1 MGYLSSK
8 RCVDLVLAI
17 LLILIISPVLLIVSF
32 LLLIFNNGEVIF
44 FQRRLGLDN
53 KYFYIFKFGTMN
65 KESIN
70 LPGGGITLRNDPRVT
85 KIGKILR
92 ISKLNELPQLFNVFI
107 GNMSFV
113 GPRPLMQEGYNLF
126 SDDTKEI
133 LYKSKPGIT
142 GISSIVFRD
151 EEKLVTESGLEPLL
165 YYKNYIFPYKSQ
177 LEIWYF
183 KNKSLSVDLLIIILT
198 GIKVIFPKSNLE
210 FKIFKSLP
218 KDSFF
223 HFS

>member
-8 RCVDLVLAI
+8 RCIDLVLAI

-32 LLLIFNNGEVIF
+32 LLLIFNNGEIIF

-53 KYFYIFKFGTMN
+53 KYFYIFKFATMN

-85 KIGKILR
+85 KIGRILR

-151 EEKLVTESGLEPLL
+151 EEKLVTESGLDPLL
-165 YYKNYIFPYKSQ
+165 YYKNYI
-177 LEIWYF
+177 
-183 KNKSLSVDLLIIILT
+183 
-198 GIKVIFPKSNLE
+198 
-210 FKIFKSLP
+210 
-218 KDSFF
+218 
-223 HFS
+223 H

>member
-1 MGYLSSK
+1 MK
-8 RCVDLVLAI
+8 I
-17 LLILIISPVLLIVSF
+17 
-32 LLLIFNNGEVIF
+32 
-44 FQRRLGLDN
+44 
-53 KYFYIFKFGTMN
+53 GTG
-65 KESIN
+65 S
-70 LPGGGITLRNDPRVT
+70 ITLQNDPRVT
-85 KIGKILR
+85 KIGRLLR

-151 EEKLVTESGLEPLL
+151 EEKLVTESGLNPLL

-183 KNKSLSVDLLIIILT
+183 ENKSLSVDLLIIILT
-198 GIKVIFPKSNLE
+198 GIKVVFPKSNLE
-210 FKIFKSLP
+210 FKIFKFLP